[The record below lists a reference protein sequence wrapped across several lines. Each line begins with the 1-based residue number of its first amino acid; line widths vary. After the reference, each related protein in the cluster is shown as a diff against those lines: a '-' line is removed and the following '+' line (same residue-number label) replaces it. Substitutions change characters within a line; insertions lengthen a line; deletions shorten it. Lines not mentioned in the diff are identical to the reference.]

1 MRRREFIVG
10 IGWATVTLAP
20 VARAQGSGPI
30 PVIAVL
36 RGGRKDREFHRSDSL
51 TGVLPAALKAMGWEE
66 GRNVRIVHRWAE
78 DYGERLPLL
87 ARDLLAERPDVLV
100 TTGDP
105 ATKALQAATATVPII
120 TMSDDVIGGG
130 LAASMARPGG
140 NTTGVSILATE
151 LDGKRLEILHECVPQ
166 RRRIGVL
173 VDATT
178 SSSAKALDSTA
189 HDLGLELLRYAVRN
203 PREIRH
209 VLDEIA
215 AAGLEAINVLAS
227 PMFQQARAEIVAS
240 LNAARLPAIYQW
252 PDTATEG
259 GLLGYGPRLTLC
271 YRQVASLV
279 SKVLSGAKP
288 PDLPVEQPT
297 KFELV
302 INLKT
307 AKALN
312 LPIPPTLLARADEVI
327 E

>member
-10 IGWATVTLAP
+10 IGWTTVTLAP
-20 VARAQGSGPI
+20 VARAQGGGPM

-36 RGGRKDREFHRSDSL
+36 RGGRKDREFHRSASL
-51 TGVLPAALKAMGWEE
+51 MSVLPAALKAMGWEE
-66 GRNVRIVHRWAE
+66 GQKVRVVHRWAE
-78 DYGERLPLL
+78 DEGERLPTL
-87 ARDLLAERPDVLV
+87 ARELVAERPDVLV

-105 ATKALQAATATVPII
+105 ATKALQAATSTLPII

-189 HDLGLELLRYAVRN
+189 HELGLELLRYFVRN

-215 AAGLEAINVLAS
+215 AAGLGAVNVLAS